1 MPATEEALKK
11 RVGRKLSKNPRH
23 LHRLPSTHVPERF
36 RYCEDANEDV
46 TAPARAGASAPQ
58 YMNQSIFSMI
68 AAAGSRTDFNAR
80 FDESSDSGEEAE
92 PSKETSGRDHSP
104 SPDAGGQSQISKKPS
119 SDSENP
125 LRKMVKEE
133 KDHKRKPS
141 GQRLLKSL
149 PKLSLQSPKDKRTE
163 PRPQPNVDEEHS
175 PVFPQGTR
183 YLTPRDAPMM
193 SRMLEAQAE
202 LSVSD
207 LGSEAILRSEKVE
220 ESRGRA
226 GSSPA
231 TLLATRLMEIFGFDE
246 PESVV
251 SEYPC
256 WLLQT
261 VLLQGYLY
269 ITRKHICFYAY
280 LPKKSASVAKTGH
293 LSKRGRQ
300 SRKYSRYWFTL
311 KGDVLSYY
319 SNLSDLFFPA
329 GNIDLRYSISAS
341 LAEEKDKAKTSK
353 EFSLTTDHRTYH
365 FKADSHSSAK
375 DWVKNLQKVIF
386 RSHNDGDSVKISLP
400 IENVIDVEESPV
412 VDFAETLK
420 VRVVESGDSYAIDE
434 VCATDHCVSV
444 CWVFL
449 TANSISSRSLAL
461 ARMHSMF
468 WVVWSTIPLPIIPVV
483 MHHLPKEMLKAIIG
497 RLLLSLGHHLIFC
510 QTAHKGVRGHRFAM
524 A

>member
-1 MPATEEALKK
+1 MPTTEEPLKK
-11 RVGRKLSKNPRH
+11 RVSRKFSKRPRQ
-23 LHRLPSTHVPERF
+23 LHRIPSSHVPERF
-36 RYCEDANEDV
+36 KYGEDANEDV
-46 TAPARAGASAPQ
+46 TAPATADASAPQ

-80 FDESSDSGEEAE
+80 FDESSDSAEEDE
-92 PSKETSGRDHSP
+92 PGKETS
-104 SPDAGGQSQISKKPS
+104 AGGPLLLPGAGRQSETSTKRS
-119 SDSENP
+119 SDSESHGQKP
-125 LRKMVKEE
+125 VKEE
-133 KDHKRKPS
+133 KVYKRTSSEPKPV
-141 GQRLLKSL
+141 KSI
-149 PKLSLQSPKDKRTE
+149 PKLSLHSTKEKRGQKPK
-163 PRPQPNVDEEHS
+163 QANVDNEHS
-175 PVFPQGTR
+175 PKCHSGTR
-183 YLTPRDAPMM
+183 HMTPRDAPMM

-202 LSVSD
+202 LSVRD
-207 LGSEAILRSEKVE
+207 LGSEAMIPSEKVE

-231 TLLATRLMEIFGFDE
+231 TLLATRLMEIFGFEE

-280 LPKKSASVAKTGH
+280 LPKKSASVAKTGY

-300 SRKYSRYWFTL
+300 NPKYNRYWFTL

-319 SNLSDLFFPA
+319 SNPSDLFFPA
-329 GNIDLRYSISAS
+329 GNIDLRYGISAS
-341 LAEEKDKAKTSK
+341 LVEDKDKQKTCK
-353 EFSLTTDHRTYH
+353 DFSLTTDHRTYH
-365 FKADSHSSAK
+365 FKADSHTSAK
-375 DWVKNLQKVIF
+375 EWVKNLQKVIF

-434 VCATDHCVSV
+434 VCAKSFSAFRD
-444 CWVFL
+444 
-449 TANSISSRSLAL
+449 
-461 ARMHSMF
+461 
-468 WVVWSTIPLPIIPVV
+468 P
-483 MHHLPKEMLKAIIG
+483 
-497 RLLLSLGHHLIFC
+497 
-510 QTAHKGVRGHRFAM
+510 
-524 A
+524 